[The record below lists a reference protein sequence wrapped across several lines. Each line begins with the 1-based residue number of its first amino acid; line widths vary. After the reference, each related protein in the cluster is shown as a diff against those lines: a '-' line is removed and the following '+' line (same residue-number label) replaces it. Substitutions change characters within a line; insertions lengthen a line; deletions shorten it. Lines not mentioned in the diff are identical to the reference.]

1 METTN
6 VEDRGLFY
14 LGPYLGLFEVIDR
27 VFVCGRQV
35 GAHATVVTCDD
46 DTAAA
51 GGMAVDDLVFGV
63 HTFLFAGFGKGIG
76 IGVTAYGADV
86 PY

>member
-1 METTN
+1 MEATN

-14 LGPYLGLFEVIDR
+14 LGPDLRLFEVVDR

-35 GAHATVVTCDD
+35 GTHATVVTCND

-51 GGMAVDDLVFGV
+51 GGVAVDDLVFSV
-63 HTFLFAGFGKGIG
+63 HTFLFAGLGEGFRIR
-76 IGVTAYGADV
+76 VTAYGADV